1 MGAKRVVVVGSIN
14 IDLVTR
20 AEKIPIPGETVIG
33 GDLQTFPGGKGANQA
48 VAAARLGAEVA
59 MVGHV
64 GNDAFAG
71 QLRQSFANDDVNQN
85 YVTEV
90 EAPTGVALIIVDASG
105 QNSIVVASGANM
117 RLLPSAVDAAADL
130 ITTADVLLLQLEVP
144 LETIQHAAQL
154 AHDAG
159 VQVILNP
166 APAQI
171 IPDAI
176 LELVDVLVPNESEAA
191 VLTGI
196 AVDDQEGLKAA
207 ATKLLSLGVSTVIL
221 TLGSR
226 GALLAHGGQFTH
238 FPPFAAAAVVDT
250 TAAGDAFAGGLATA
264 VAEGIPVASAIPYGN
279 AAGAMAVTRP
289 GAQPSLPT
297 RQEIEVL
304 LSQATDAQLKGIN
317 L

>member
-1 MGAKRVVVVGSIN
+1 MKAKRVVVVGSIN

-48 VAAARLGAEVA
+48 VAAARMGAEVA

-64 GNDAFAG
+64 GNDAFAQ
-71 QLRQSFANDDVNQN
+71 QLRQSFAYDDVNQN

-90 EAPTGVALIIVDASG
+90 EAPTGVALIIVDATG
-105 QNSIVVASGANM
+105 QNSIVVASGANR
-117 RLLPSAVDAAADL
+117 RLLPSAVDAAARL
-130 ITTADVLLLQLEVP
+130 IATADVMLLQLEVP
-144 LETIQHAAQL
+144 LETIEHAAQI

-171 IPDAI
+171 IPAAI
-176 LELVDVLVPNESEAA
+176 LKLVDILVPNESEAA
-191 VLTGI
+191 VLTGS
-196 AVDDQEGLKAA
+196 AVDDQEGQKAA

-226 GALLAHGGQFTH
+226 GALLAHDGDVHSISRLLLRRMSSTQR
-238 FPPFAAAAVVDT
+238 PQVMLSSVVWPRPLPKGFLWRLPSHT
-250 TAAGDAFAGGLATA
+250 GMLQVLWLLRELARSPHCPR
-264 VAEGIPVASAIPYGN
+264 G
-279 AAGAMAVTRP
+279 RR
-289 GAQPSLPT
+289 L
-297 RQEIEVL
+297 R
-304 LSQATDAQLKGIN
+304 DC
-317 L
+317 